1 VGGRDAGVTARSH
14 RAGGGLPFA
23 PRRRDRRRDPAR
35 KGFVMQ
41 ESPGQGPGLPLC
53 TSLSLAR
60 SATHSHRCKG
70 GYNAV
75 ESQVWLR
82 TARLCG
88 VRAGSWDPDFA
99 RTRTAGLRPTLQGP
113 GRPMMRAREAG
124 AAPRGAQRPGAQRAP
139 ARGQVDPVGVEMWNG
154 TTDSTAAQG
163 RAVWAAPDA
172 PGHNASALAPRVA
185 ASSFVRQ
192 SQDHRSAADWSVSWT
207 AVDIWEPSLR
217 GDGIS

>member
-1 VGGRDAGVTARSH
+1 VT
-14 RAGGGLPFA
+14 
-23 PRRRDRRRDPAR
+23 
-35 KGFVMQ
+35 Q

-88 VRAGSWDPDFA
+88 VRAGSWDLDFA

-139 ARGQVDPVGVEMWNG
+139 ARGQVDPVGVEDVEWNDG
-154 TTDSTAAQG
+154 FDRGNGAAAQG

-192 SQDHRSAADWSVSWT
+192 SQDHRSAADWSLSWT
-207 AVDIWEPSLR
+207 AVDISEPSLR